1 MSDSELVPKIGTK
14 SVVWEYFGL
23 ERGVEG
29 RPIDDGSVVC
39 RSCRR
44 RVLARNGNTSNL
56 LAYLKANHAKIHS
69 EVKAAMS
76 NKVKTSVQKTT
87 PTPVNSQ
94 PTLVES
100 ITKSQRYE
108 RRGKKW
114 KELTDAVTYFV
125 AKDCL
130 PIYTV
135 EKPGFKRLLSLLMG
149 GTKYQ
154 VGLTSR
160 ERRCQLCMH
169 QPGSK

>member
-29 RPIDDGSVVC
+29 RPFDDGSVVC

-76 NKVKTSVQKTT
+76 NKVKTSVGSPIKNGHDALQSLEAIDMLPVT
-87 PTPVNSQ
+87 PTFLRATHFS
-94 PTLVES
+94 S
-100 ITKSQRYE
+100 AAWS
-108 RRGKKW
+108 
-114 KELTDAVTYFV
+114 
-125 AKDCL
+125 
-130 PIYTV
+130 
-135 EKPGFKRLLSLLMG
+135 
-149 GTKYQ
+149 
-154 VGLTSR
+154 
-160 ERRCQLCMH
+160 
-169 QPGSK
+169 

>member
-29 RPIDDGSVVC
+29 WPIDDGSVVC
-39 RSCRR
+39 RSCCR

-56 LAYLKANHAKIHS
+56 LAHLKANHAKIHS

-87 PTPVNSQ
+87 PAPVNSQ

-100 ITKSQRYE
+100 ITGMSE
-108 RRGKKW
+108 RGRNG
-114 KELTDAVTYFV
+114 
-125 AKDCL
+125 
-130 PIYTV
+130 
-135 EKPGFKRLLSLLMG
+135 RN
-149 GTKYQ
+149 
-154 VGLTSR
+154 
-160 ERRCQLCMH
+160 
-169 QPGSK
+169 